1 MIAQFAQ
8 EWFVSEDQLH
18 SSAIQYM
25 IGMNPIPNMG
35 DIISKQKTSS
45 HIKRRTQKQKPF
57 KYPQQMKRAWRQTL
71 DEYLVP
77 LEDEL
82 R

>member
-1 MIAQFAQ
+1 MVCFRRSTSFIRYSIYDWH
-8 EWFVSEDQLH
+8 EP
-18 SSAIQYM
+18 
-25 IGMNPIPNMG
+25 NPKHG
-35 DIISKQKTSS
+35 DIISDKDFESYKAT
-45 HIKRRTQKQKPF
+45 HPEAKPF